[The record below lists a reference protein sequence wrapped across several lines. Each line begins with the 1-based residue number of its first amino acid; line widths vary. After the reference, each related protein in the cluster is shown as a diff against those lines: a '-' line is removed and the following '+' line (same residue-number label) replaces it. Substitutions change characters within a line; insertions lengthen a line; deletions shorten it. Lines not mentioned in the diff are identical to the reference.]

1 MTVTIT
7 ITDPTATE
15 ATALRAYLT
24 ALHPANGGP
33 VTSAEARIVGER
45 PTPFPSEVFAHLLAN
60 QTDMDPDIAAATA
73 ENRSELYSVI
83 DEPVSAAAAGAPDF
97 DSAGMPWDER
107 IHASSRATVADGTW
121 RKKRGVSDE
130 LVAEVEAELARG
142 GIKEMDAINEAI
154 AEAAGTTD
162 AQTVEVPEAPVGES
176 TPAPTPDAPSPE
188 PVEHV
193 TASAPT
199 PVDVDAPPPPPAATP
214 NPFLAVMSRIGK
226 SKLDKA
232 KKDELLT
239 AAGALDDKG
248 NPSILVLNKR
258 PELIDGFVALL
269 DSEGV

>member
-24 ALHPANGGP
+24 ALHGG
-33 VTSAEARIVGER
+33 T
-45 PTPFPSEVFAHLLAN
+45 
-60 QTDMDPDIAAATA
+60 AAAPVATGDRGPELYVPLPGITDPMLGQEPEYTTA
-73 ENRSELYSVI
+73 E
-83 DEPVSAAAAGAPDF
+83 AAGAPDF

-130 LVAEVEAELARG
+130 LVAEVETELAVKGFAARANGYAEVDAEGEAELA
-142 GIKEMDAINEAI
+142 
-154 AEAAGTTD
+154 
-162 AQTVEVPEAPVGES
+162 TVREQSALEVPNVPEQDQEVPEAPVPEPVASGVTEP
-176 TPAPTPDAPSPE
+176 TPPAPTTTED
-188 PVEHV
+188 
-193 TASAPT
+193 T
-199 PVDVDAPPPPPAATP
+199 PPPPPAPTA

-239 AAGALDDKG
+239 AAGALDEKG
-248 NPSILVLNKR
+248 APSILVLNKR
-258 PELIDGFVALL
+258 PELIDGFIALL

>member
-24 ALHPANGGP
+24 ALHATPEWVGK
-33 VTSAEARIVGER
+33 RIVMQADQVVFPAQHDPVVLGTETNPSPIVPIEMDE
-45 PTPFPSEVFAHLLAN
+45 PTV
-60 QTDMDPDIAAATA
+60 DAAT
-73 ENRSELYSVI
+73 
-83 DEPVSAAAAGAPDF
+83 AGAPDF
-97 DSAGMPWDER
+97 DSAGYPWDER
-107 IHASSRATVADGTW
+107 IHAGSRATVADGTW
-121 RKKRGVSDE
+121 RKKRGVSPE
-130 LVAEVEAELARG
+130 EVAAVEATLIQD
-142 GIKEMDAINEAI
+142 GIKQVDAAHEAI
-154 AEAAGTTD
+154 AEATGNTD
-162 AQTVEVPEAPVGES
+162 AVTVEA
-176 TPAPTPDAPSPE
+176 PDAPEQDQHIQTSPIPE
-188 PVEHV
+188 VAE
-193 TASAPT
+193 AS
-199 PVDVDAPPPPPAATP
+199 VDAPPPPPAATP

-239 AAGALDDKG
+239 AAGALDEKG

>member
-24 ALHPANGGP
+24 ALHGGTAESGNFAASLVRTLDATVENETDEP
-33 VTSAEARIVGER
+33 DQTIGEALEIAHDRAVSAE
-45 PTPFPSEVFAHLLAN
+45 
-60 QTDMDPDIAAATA
+60 D
-73 ENRSELYSVI
+73 
-83 DEPVSAAAAGAPDF
+83 AGAPDF

-130 LVAEVEAELARG
+130 LVAEVEAEIAPITEEELVRQ
-142 GIKEMDAINEAI
+142 DQINSGK
-154 AEAAGTTD
+154 AAM
-162 AQTVEVPEAPVGES
+162 TVEVPEAPVPEPVASGVTEP
-176 TPAPTPDAPSPE
+176 TPPAPTTTE
-188 PVEHV
+188 
-193 TASAPT
+193 
-199 PVDVDAPPPPPAATP
+199 DAPPPPPAPTA
-214 NPFLAVMSRIGK
+214 NPFLALMSRIGK

-239 AAGALDDKG
+239 AAGALDEKG
-248 NPSILVLNKR
+248 APSLLELNKR
-258 PELIDGFVALL
+258 PELIDGFIALL

>member
-24 ALHPANGGP
+24 ALHGGTATGGVAYDVQVDTLADRAAYDGQTAGFAVLVSDDP
-33 VTSAEARIVGER
+33 EMSEAQA
-45 PTPFPSEVFAHLLAN
+45 T
-60 QTDMDPDIAAATA
+60 TA
-73 ENRSELYSVI
+73 E
-83 DEPVSAAAAGAPDF
+83 DAGAPDF

-130 LVAEVEAELARG
+130 LVAEVETELAVKGFAARANG
-142 GIKEMDAINEAI
+142 Y
-154 AEAAGTTD
+154 AEVDAAGITD
-162 AQTVEVPEAPVGES
+162 AEVPEPTVEAPSV
-176 TPAPTPDAPSPE
+176 PDAPEVPPSPKD
-188 PVEHV
+188 
-193 TASAPT
+193 
-199 PVDVDAPPPPPAATP
+199 DVDNADYSEGQITEPTDTPPPPPAPTA

-239 AAGALDDKG
+239 AAGALDEKG
-248 NPSILVLNKR
+248 APSILVLNKR
-258 PELIDGFVALL
+258 PELIDGFIALL